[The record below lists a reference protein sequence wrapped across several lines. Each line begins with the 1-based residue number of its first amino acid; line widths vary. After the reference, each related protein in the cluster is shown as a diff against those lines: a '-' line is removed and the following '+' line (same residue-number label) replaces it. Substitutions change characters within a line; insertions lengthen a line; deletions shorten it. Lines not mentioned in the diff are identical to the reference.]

1 MFMVVVY
8 IKKITREMVKIYK
21 PLDYDWLNYKVTQ
34 SNPLTFHNI
43 VKKCD
48 GGKEEISNGSLI
60 TEIGH
65 QYLHLI
71 EHKEFAT
78 YLLLNKIFK
87 IINEQRTAPTK
98 EQRELV
104 EYLLREFESIHK
116 NDKNSKGNNLIQ
128 YKYLKR
134 N

>member
-1 MFMVVVY
+1 M
-8 IKKITREMVKIYK
+8 KKITREMIRIYK
-21 PLDYDWLNYKVTQ
+21 PLDYDWLNYKVTA
-34 SNPLTFHNI
+34 SNKLTFHHIIKRTN
-43 VKKCD
+43 
-48 GGKEEISNGSLI
+48 GGKEEISNGALL

-71 EHKEFAT
+71 ECKELET

-104 EYLLREFESIHK
+104 EYLLKEFESIHK